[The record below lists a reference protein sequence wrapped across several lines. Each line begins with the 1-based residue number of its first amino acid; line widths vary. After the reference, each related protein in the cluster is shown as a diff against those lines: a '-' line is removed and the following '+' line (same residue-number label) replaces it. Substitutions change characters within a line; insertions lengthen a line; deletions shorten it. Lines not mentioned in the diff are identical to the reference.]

1 MPSDAAID
9 AEILSQ
15 TARRGAESSI
25 CPSEVARALAE
36 DWRGLMGAV
45 RARAVVLAQGRRIE
59 ILRKGKPVE
68 GDAVRGVI
76 RLRIMRPTTD
86 D

>member
-1 MPSDAAID
+1 
-9 AEILSQ
+9 
-15 TARRGAESSI
+15 
-25 CPSEVARALAE
+25 
-36 DWRGLMGAV
+36 
-45 RARAVVLAQGRRIE
+45 VVLAQGRRIE